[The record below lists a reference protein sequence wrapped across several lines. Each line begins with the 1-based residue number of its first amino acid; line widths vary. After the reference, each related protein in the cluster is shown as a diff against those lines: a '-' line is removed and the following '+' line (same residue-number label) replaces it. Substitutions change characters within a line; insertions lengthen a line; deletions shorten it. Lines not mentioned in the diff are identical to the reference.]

1 MDKLFFFL
9 FSKFINIGLFLP
21 QECKTMNLEPTWAWS
36 FDSGKWIKIMDEN

>member
-9 FSKFINIGLFLP
+9 LYKFINMGLFLT
-21 QECKTMNLEPTWAWS
+21 QECKTMSLEPTWALS